1 MVKCNELIV
10 KSVFCLA
17 PNAISML
24 PKAMR
29 MTTRLPAILM
39 LVALAIASPVSA
51 QTDATAV
58 RQVAEAMPGR
68 VRVKLRV
75 DAGQASQILAPAAE
89 RFGITSI
96 RAWINPA
103 LIHSSTVPHKS
114 AVGSGSVAAIERG
127 LARIIEVT
135 YSATDLPAVVAAR
148 LASLPEVEY
157 AEPVYPRRISYVP
170 NDPYISVQWYLEHI
184 HAFEAWEAVR
194 ADSSIMIAIVDTGV
208 DMIHPDLAGAIY
220 VNPGESGLDE
230 GGRNRRT
237 NGRDDD
243 GNGLTDDWHG
253 YDFGGTDGYNPD
265 NDPTP
270 QHYHGTHVAGI
281 AAARGDNNIGIVGI
295 AYGATLLPVKIS
307 DDARDSDPMLTAGF
321 DGIKYAAD
329 MGARIINCSWG
340 GPGRSQA
347 EQEVIDYATARGS
360 LVVAAAGNEG
370 IRTDIFPSSYR
381 GVLSVASVMKS
392 DTRSV
397 FSNFNANVG
406 ITAPGDEIYSTVP
419 TSSLSNGYMSA
430 SGTSMATPIVAGT
443 AALVA
448 SKYPELGP
456 EQIAAVLRATSD
468 DISNQNP
475 TQNNLLG
482 RGRINVERAVVVG
495 PNTVA
500 AAITSYEIND
510 ANEDG
515 AIDPGETIELR
526 IRIRNILQPA
536 SNVAVTLTWIPDF
549 ITIEQSE
556 DTYGQMSTGEERE
569 NHAGTFRVHIPKDV
583 PVDYRL
589 PLTVT
594 VRNNDTT
601 IESRQIEL
609 IVNPNYA
616 TTAHNRITAT
626 FTGNG
631 RIGFNDFPGNN
642 QGRGFQIDSSGSLLA
657 EGGLLIGI
665 APERLADVVRSE
677 RGLQSQGLR
686 TMIPYRVEHAGGTE
700 TGSARFND
708 DHLHDMQRIGLDVS
722 MKTIEYT
729 GAPEQ
734 EKQVLV
740 LYTIT
745 NTRPYPLENLH
756 CALYLDWDLG
766 PMGSGNR
773 VDFDS
778 EHRLGYISNVRDGEL
793 PLAGAMLLSNQPMN
807 FTAIDNASP
816 PMTNGFLQIEKWDV
830 ISGGIQR
837 ERSNVGDASMIVGA
851 GPITLAPGAD
861 TVVAFSLIGGNSLT
875 EIQSAVDH
883 ARQLYAQLGY
893 TPGEPIFL
901 PRQLQLTVTGPNP
914 FGNQTHIE
922 FRLPSDDVVALEL
935 YNAAGQ
941 RQSVLASGTHQR
953 GIYEVNLPADNLPD
967 GPYLVL
973 LRTSERTLVQK
984 LIHLKNH

>member
-1 MVKCNELIV
+1 MNCNELIV
-10 KSVFCLA
+10 KSVFCSA

-24 PKAMR
+24 PKAMFI
-29 MTTRLPAILM
+29 TRLPAILV
-39 LVALAIASPVSA
+39 LLAIASPASA

-58 RQVAEAMPGR
+58 QQVTGAMPGR

-75 DAGQASQILAPAAE
+75 DAAQASQILAPAAD

-103 LIHSSTVPHKS
+103 LLHSSTMPYKS
-114 AVGSGSVAAIERG
+114 AIGSGSTQAIERG
-127 LARIIEVT
+127 LARIIEVA
-135 YSATDLPAVVAAR
+135 YSATDAPEAVATR
-148 LASLPEVEY
+148 LASLPDVEY

-184 HAFEAWEAVR
+184 HVFEAWETAR
-194 ADSSIMIAIVDTGV
+194 ADSSIMIAIVDTGI
-208 DMIHPDLAGAIY
+208 DMVHPDLADAIY
-220 VNPGESGLDE
+220 LNPGESGMDE
-230 GGRNRRT
+230 LGRNRKS
-237 NGRDDD
+237 NGIDDD
-243 GNGLTDDWHG
+243 RNGLIDDWHG
-253 YDFGGTDGYNPD
+253 YDFGGTDGYKPD

-270 QHYHGTHVAGI
+270 RHYHGTHVAGI

-307 DDARDSDPMLTAGF
+307 DDARDSDPVLTAGF
-321 DGIKYAAD
+321 DGIAYAAD
-329 MGARIINCSWG
+329 MGARVINCSWG
-340 GPGRSQA
+340 GPGRSLA

-370 IRTDIFPSSYR
+370 MNTAIYPASYR

-392 DTRSV
+392 DKRSI
-397 FSNFNANVG
+397 FSNFNTNVG

-419 TSSLSNGYMSA
+419 TTSLSNGYMSA
-430 SGTSMATPIVAGT
+430 SGTSMATPVVSGT

-468 DISNQNP
+468 DVSEQNP
-475 TQNNLLG
+475 GERNLLG
-482 RGRINVERAVVVG
+482 RGRINVERAVQIG
-495 PNTVA
+495 PNTIA
-500 AAITSYEIND
+500 AAITGYDIMDPND
-510 ANEDG
+510 DG
-515 AIDPGETIELR
+515 AIDAGETIELR
-526 IRIRNILQPA
+526 LRVRNILQPA
-536 SNVAVTLTWIPDF
+536 SDVVVALETVTDSVSI
-549 ITIEQSE
+549 IGSE
-556 DTYGQMSTGEERE
+556 DSFGQMSTGEERE
-569 NHAGTFRVHIPKDV
+569 SHAGTFRLTIPATV

-589 PLTVT
+589 PLSIT
-594 VRNNDTT
+594 VRNNDSI
-601 IESRQIEL
+601 IETRQIEL

-616 TTAHNRITAT
+616 TTEHNRITAT

-631 RIGFNDFPGNN
+631 RIGFNDFPGNS
-642 QGRGFQIDSSGSLLA
+642 QGRGFQVDSSGSLLA
-657 EGGLLIGI
+657 EGGLLIGVT
-665 APERLADVVRSE
+665 AGRLADVVRSE
-677 RGLQSQGLR
+677 NGLQSQGLR
-686 TMIPYRVEHAGGTE
+686 TVAPYRVELTSDME
-700 TGSARFND
+700 RGSARFND

-722 MKTIEYT
+722 MMTIEYN
-729 GAPEQ
+729 GVPEQ
-734 EKQVLV
+734 ENQVLV

-756 CALYLDWDLG
+756 CALYLDWDIG

-778 EHRLGYISNVRDGEL
+778 EHRMGYISNVRDSKL

-816 PMTNGFLQIEKWDV
+816 PMTNGFLQIEKWGV

-837 ERSNVGDASMIVGA
+837 ERSNVGDASMIIGA

-861 TVVAFSLIGGNSLT
+861 TVVAFSLMGGKSLT
-875 EIQSAVDH
+875 ELQSSVDH
-883 ARQLYAQLGY
+883 ARQLFARLGY

-914 FGNQTHIE
+914 FSTQTHIE
-922 FRLPSDDVVALEL
+922 FRLPNDDVVALEL

-941 RQSVLASGTHQR
+941 RLAVLASGTHQR
-953 GIYEVNLPADNLPD
+953 GIYEVNLPADNLAD
-967 GPYLVL
+967 GPYLIL
-973 LRTSERTLVQK
+973 LRTTQQTLVQK
-984 LIHLKNH
+984 LIHLKQ